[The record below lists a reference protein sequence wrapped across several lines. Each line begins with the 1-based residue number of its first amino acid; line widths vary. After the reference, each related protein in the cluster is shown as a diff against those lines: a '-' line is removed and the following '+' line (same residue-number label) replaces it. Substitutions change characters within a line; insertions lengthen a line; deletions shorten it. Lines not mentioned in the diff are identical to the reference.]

1 MLSIIL
7 DALDGRRIDLKHTEA
22 ADMSADSYS
31 ALGDIAFDAA
41 MNELP
46 AIGGAQLQ
54 DIHSQKKINF
64 LPDGVLE

>member
-7 DALDGRRIDLKHTEA
+7 DALDGRGIDLKHTDA

-41 MNELP
+41 MNER
-46 AIGGAQLQ
+46 AACNWW
-54 DIHSQKKINF
+54 HSFRIYTHKRKSISF
-64 LPDGVLE
+64 RMVS